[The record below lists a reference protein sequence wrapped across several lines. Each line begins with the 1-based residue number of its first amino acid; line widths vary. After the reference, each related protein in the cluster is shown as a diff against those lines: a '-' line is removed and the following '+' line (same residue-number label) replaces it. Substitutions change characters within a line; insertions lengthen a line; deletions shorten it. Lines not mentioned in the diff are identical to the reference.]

1 MENETE
7 DIYWEVDMNNLK
19 SQNYHEALR
28 CLCYRMS
35 MRGIVNFIHYDH
47 CGELLVE
54 IKNTTEF
61 YNKGFYSPFV
71 DKKKKDDVIHF
82 VLIKKIGMPFVNG
95 SINEQQIGDVLEE
108 MKA

>member
-7 DIYWEVDMNNLK
+7 DIYSEVDMNNLK

-28 CLCYRMS
+28 GLCHRMS

-54 IKNTTEF
+54 IKNTTEL
-61 YNKGFYSPFV
+61 YDRGFYLPHIDFV
-71 DKKKKDDVIHF
+71 EQKLF
-82 VLIKKIGMPFVNG
+82 LEFIG
-95 SINEQQIGDVLEE
+95 EE
-108 MKA
+108 Y

>member
-1 MENETE
+1 MNYLPVDESDRVKSVIAKAGLPTTI
-7 DIYWEVDMNNLK
+7 DAAFSTDEVIRRFR
-19 SQNYHEALR
+19 A
-28 CLCYRMS
+28 
-35 MRGIVNFIHYDH
+35 
-47 CGELLVE
+47 
-54 IKNTTEF
+54 
-61 YNKGFYSPFV
+61 